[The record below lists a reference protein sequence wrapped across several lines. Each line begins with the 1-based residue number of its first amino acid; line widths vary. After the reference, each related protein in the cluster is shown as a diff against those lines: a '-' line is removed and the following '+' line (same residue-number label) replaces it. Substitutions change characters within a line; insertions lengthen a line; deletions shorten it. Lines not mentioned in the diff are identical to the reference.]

1 MQERPDKS
9 TLLEAVA
16 QLLLTEIQP
25 AISDKRLGFRVL
37 IAANLASVVANEL
50 RAEGEH
56 DTAELL
62 RLQALLPGMLE
73 GDPRQLPAARRA
85 QALSS
90 MNHELARRLRAHR
103 VPAEEMVAVLVHIR
117 QTLSERLSIVNP
129 RFDTSPDI
137 E

>member
-16 QLLLTEIQP
+16 QFLMTEIQP
-25 AISDKRLGFRVL
+25 AIADKRLGFRVL
-37 IAANLASVVANEL
+37 IAANLASVVASEL
-50 RAEGEH
+50 RTEDDH
-56 DTAELL
+56 HTAELL

-103 VPAEEMVAVLVHIR
+103 VPEEELVPVLVHLK
-117 QTLSERLSIVNP
+117 QTLTERLSIVNP